1 MPIYEINFRRKN
13 QTGSVTLYF
22 PIRVVGF
29 VSFLYRKYTR
39 KIVLDLKWPQK
50 KKKNGVSSYVPRE
63 RNRRQQTVLRV
74 FNTVFIETYN

>member
-13 QTGSVTLYF
+13 QTGSITLYF
-22 PIRVVGF
+22 PVRVVGF
-29 VSFLYRKYTR
+29 VSFLYGKYTR
-39 KIVLDLKWPQK
+39 KIVLDLKWLQ